1 MSTPHNNA
9 KKGAFANIC
18 IMPGDPLRAKWI
30 AETFLDNVKLVNDVR
45 GMLGFTGYYKGKKVS
60 VMGHGMGVPS
70 MGIYAYELYKFY
82 GVDYIIRVGSGGA
95 MIKDIKVGS
104 IFVVDE
110 AFGSSTFPKELGV
123 KTNKGVIKPT
133 KTLFDLTIKTLKEE
147 KIPYRVGRAFSED
160 CFYSSLTV
168 KQRIKWTGAQMAEME
183 SYALYACAIK
193 LKKQAL
199 TLLTCSDSMV
209 TGESMPASARQT
221 SFKEMTRAALET
233 AIKVSK

>member
-1 MSTPHNNA
+1 MSTPHNGA
-9 KKGAFANIC
+9 KKGDFANVC

-30 AETFLDNVKLVNDVR
+30 AETFLDNCTLVNDVR

-133 KTLFDLTIKTLKEE
+133 KKLFDLTIKTLKEE

-168 KQRIKWTGAQMAEME
+168 KQRIK
-183 SYALYACAIK
+183 
-193 LKKQAL
+193 
-199 TLLTCSDSMV
+199 
-209 TGESMPASARQT
+209 
-221 SFKEMTRAALET
+221 
-233 AIKVSK
+233 